1 MNRYMLY
8 DLTAVVSSI
17 EGAPTTG
24 NRGSNKLPNIHPF
37 MRSGTAPVECTPEH
51 ARIQTQLMKEL
62 NKEYP
67 GADIRCEED
76 FIDVKVQTKQELILF
91 EIKSDLDPKTV
102 IRYALGQ
109 ILEYAYH
116 PSREHSPPVRLVI
129 VGRNQ
134 LSNADAIYMTRLKQ
148 DFGLPIEY
156 RVVSL

>member
-1 MNRYMLY
+1 
-8 DLTAVVSSI
+8 
-17 EGAPTTG
+17 
-24 NRGSNKLPNIHPF
+24 
-37 MRSGTAPVECTPEH
+37 
-51 ARIQTQLMKEL
+51 MKEL